1 MKVLPLFC
9 FITTTIISI
18 SLIVFLFTTRPYLIE
33 SLRNKQNP
41 NSVTTS
47 LEDSFCQFHDSDA
60 SAQNLNESC
69 MKLTKS
75 NCMNTK
81 CCVWGQNSSASGK
94 CYAGDK
100 SGVTFKTDNNGNKMD
115 VDNYYYLNKCYGNCQ
130 NKN

>member
-1 MKVLPLFC
+1 MYMLFYL
-9 FITTTIISI
+9 FITI
-18 SLIVFLFTTRPYLIE
+18 LIFIVVASFVIDSKSYLQEAMKSRPIDAT
-33 SLRNKQNP
+33 K
-41 NSVTTS
+41 S
-47 LEDSFCQFHDSDA
+47 LEDSFCRFYDS
-60 SAQNLNESC
+60 NESATNQDNAC
-69 MKLTKS
+69 GKLTRG